1 MGTISNRY
9 ASLVELLQ
17 PPVRKL
23 RLTLVKD
30 SLLKETQRYVNYG
43 TAQHVRTTSSS
54 DGIYATIYS
63 FKGLDQIPETS
74 KNKVFKAVLRLSTN
88 YPADAELKTYKY
100 YDDDWSEN
108 FITYDNAPKKGD
120 FISDASA
127 SAKSRKT
134 DIDVL
139 SAVQE
144 RVNAKEDT
152 IGFYVT
158 SDPTDTS
165 LQIDMKENRYG
176 SPAVVE
182 IYYFL
187 PSPNPVTKRYPAF
200 GLNEVIVPAPFQ
212 QDILSGDVTIQATS
226 LRKYIGSKENPNTVY
241 IPKWSPFDW
250 TFDGTN
256 KLAAPE
262 YTDWSNAINASPKTI
277 ESTGDIKGSIFVH
290 YQAPYKYIGT
300 FDNPCTVEVPKFSS
314 FSYHIVDAN
323 GTVQDKPII
332 NPTPKQ
338 YHEMKAKAMKI
349 NEAATKPEEKVT
361 FEATKDNHGD
371 IKGTIDIES
380 LTIKDIPST
389 IDIQALLYKNIPSE
403 ITVSTKVE
411 IPDILGN
418 VDIKPLARI
427 DYKSTITVQL
437 LVDKFISGSVTV
449 KRAAA
454 IPDIPGS
461 IDVEA
466 RVMNDI
472 SGSITVPKMDIATYE
487 YGIGFNPNSDGTF
500 EKTETRTIANPTDS
514 ERKAFETEIHDA
526 QGIITSIHSNNKDYV
541 ANIEIQYGQRTYDLP
556 STVICAK
563 PLDPPVD
570 YKVIVDV
577 TPLHHKD
584 LAGEVSVIPAKI
596 KTINGEITVKRPAP
610 DIKEGQDP
618 KPFEMTGL
626 LGIAVPVSPL
636 DIKGTIISKA
646 VKRIDYPQGPDV
658 AEVKVAVKADA
669 ADMTGNIKP
678 AATIITMLG
687 TPNSAVTGTAGDLN
701 TITVAIPVHYD
712 LKGTI
717 KVIALTRKDYKG
729 IVRIGELSGGSYS
742 FLM

>member
-1 MGTISNRY
+1 M
-9 ASLVELLQ
+9 
-17 PPVRKL
+17 
-23 RLTLVKD
+23 
-30 SLLKETQRYVNYG
+30 
-43 TAQHVRTTSSS
+43 
-54 DGIYATIYS
+54 
-63 FKGLDQIPETS
+63 
-74 KNKVFKAVLRLSTN
+74 
-88 YPADAELKTYKY
+88 
-100 YDDDWSEN
+100 
-108 FITYDNAPKKGD
+108 
-120 FISDASA
+120 
-127 SAKSRKT
+127 
-134 DIDVL
+134 
-139 SAVQE
+139 
-144 RVNAKEDT
+144 
-152 IGFYVT
+152 
-158 SDPTDTS
+158 
-165 LQIDMKENRYG
+165 
-176 SPAVVE
+176 
-182 IYYFL
+182 
-187 PSPNPVTKRYPAF
+187 
-200 GLNEVIVPAPFQ
+200 
-212 QDILSGDVTIQATS
+212 
-226 LRKYIGSKENPNTVY
+226 
-241 IPKWSPFDW
+241 
-250 TFDGTN
+250 
-256 KLAAPE
+256 
-262 YTDWSNAINASPKTI
+262 
-277 ESTGDIKGSIFVH
+277 
-290 YQAPYKYIGT
+290 
-300 FDNPCTVEVPKFSS
+300 
-314 FSYHIVDAN
+314 
-323 GTVQDKPII
+323 
-332 NPTPKQ
+332 
-338 YHEMKAKAMKI
+338 
-349 NEAATKPEEKVT
+349 
-361 FEATKDNHGD
+361 
-371 IKGTIDIES
+371 
-380 LTIKDIPST
+380 
-389 IDIQALLYKNIPSE
+389 
-403 ITVSTKVE
+403 
-411 IPDILGN
+411 
-418 VDIKPLARI
+418 
-427 DYKSTITVQL
+427 
-437 LVDKFISGSVTV
+437 TV

-472 SGSITVPKMDIATYE
+472 GGSITVPKMDIATYE

-687 TPNSAVTGTAGDLN
+687 TPNSAAIGTAGDLN

-717 KVIALTRKDYKG
+717 KVIALTRKDYKR
-729 IVRIGELSGGSYS
+729 IVRIGELSCGSSS